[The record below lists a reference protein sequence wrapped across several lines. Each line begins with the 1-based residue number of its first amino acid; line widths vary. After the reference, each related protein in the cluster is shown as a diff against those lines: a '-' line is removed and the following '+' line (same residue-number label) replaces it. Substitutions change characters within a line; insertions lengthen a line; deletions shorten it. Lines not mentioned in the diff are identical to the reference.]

1 MTPGRTYLC
10 EIDRDVVGLLRVFDF
25 LVVTEDEDLGQNLWR
40 YEIDVGNLTGRR
52 RIVCVASGVNLS

>member
-25 LVVTEDEDLGQNLWR
+25 LVVTEDEDLG
-40 YEIDVGNLTGRR
+40 
-52 RIVCVASGVNLS
+52 